1 MAALQKTDEERDS
14 LEQLQYA
21 VRQELKS
28 MIDGLSEFDLH
39 AVKRY
44 IQFIRYLDDPVA
56 VSLAEAPLDDEEV
69 TEEDIAAF
77 TETEEDFRTGKAVP
91 LEEVMREFG
100 L

>member
-1 MAALQKTDEERDS
+1 MAALKKTDEERDS
-14 LEQLQYA
+14 LEHLQYA
-21 VRQELKS
+21 ARQELKS

-77 TETEEDFRTGKAVP
+77 TETEEDFRTGNVFSQ
-91 LEEVMREFG
+91 EEIERELG